1 MGKISKSGQS
11 IVCLPNKVVIE
22 VLDDESSQ
30 ETTSE
35 IDGII
40 G

>member
-22 VLDDESSQ
+22 VLDDERSQ